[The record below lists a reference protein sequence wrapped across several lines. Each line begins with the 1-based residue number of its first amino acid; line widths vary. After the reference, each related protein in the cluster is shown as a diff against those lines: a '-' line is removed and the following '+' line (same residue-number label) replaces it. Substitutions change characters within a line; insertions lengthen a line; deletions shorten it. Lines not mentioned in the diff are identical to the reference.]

1 MLCTGLFRCIHSDQC
16 HHIVLMQWKSSST
29 QRIKKAMP
37 LISAEKYTTVVCIFS
52 IRRNDLACNQI
63 QRIADTEF
71 SDTHVEII
79 DPFKHAFAHHR
90 YFKYCSWLFEQSHTH
105 FLFILE
111 QEILYFEYLNVM
123 ALSLSLPLIPIK
135 MKQPCSFVCNRCR
148 ARMCDGK
155 STSPTAW

>member
-90 YFKYCSWLFEQSHTH
+90 YFKYCSWLFEQSHTFSIH
-105 FLFILE
+105 SGTRNSVFWI
-111 QEILYFEYLNVM
+111 FECDGS
-123 ALSLSLPLIPIK
+123 LSLSPSDSDQNETTMQL
-135 MKQPCSFVCNRCR
+135 
-148 ARMCDGK
+148 RMQ
-155 STSPTAW
+155 